1 MATTRQQ
8 VAQANQA
15 LTRALVVAATQGQRA
30 PCSDLAIRD
39 HWTSERETERRQA
52 ARWCIEWQCPV
63 LTECGQ
69 AAEANDERWGVWGAV
84 DRSVRPGKKLQRQSE
99 AA

>member
-1 MATTRQQ
+1 MTRRRD
-8 VAQANQA
+8 AGEA
-15 LTRALVVAATQGQRA
+15 LTHALVVAATQGQRT

-39 HWTSERETERRQA
+39 HWVSEQEKQRRQA
-52 ARWCIEWQCPV
+52 ARWCVEWQCPV

-69 AAEANDERWGVWGAV
+69 AAEANDERWGVWGGT
-84 DRSVRPGKKLQRQSE
+84 DHSQRSGKKLQRTT